1 MYPVINALLNI
12 RRQYKRYRILAVLIL
27 ICAMLTGVFMT
38 IAVPCRLYSDQVN
51 TVIYEYTDEQ
61 AMLHKEQ
68 SDRVRNL
75 GESASLIQFS
85 VMLVGA
91 IAVLYVS
98 SLMIRERMFD
108 VGILYSVG
116 LSKGQIFVSLFV
128 ELFTLC
134 GGTLSVGIITGR
146 ILAVLYL
153 KRQIL
158 QQILPAELLQFMGNG
173 SVELLCLT
181 AAVGILLMPILQL
194 TVKLMHTDPCGFLR
208 DRK

>member
-1 MYPVINALLNI
+1 
-12 RRQYKRYRILAVLIL
+12 
-27 ICAMLTGVFMT
+27 
-38 IAVPCRLYSDQVN
+38 
-51 TVIYEYTDEQ
+51 
-61 AMLHKEQ
+61 MLHKEQ

-208 DRK
+208 ERK